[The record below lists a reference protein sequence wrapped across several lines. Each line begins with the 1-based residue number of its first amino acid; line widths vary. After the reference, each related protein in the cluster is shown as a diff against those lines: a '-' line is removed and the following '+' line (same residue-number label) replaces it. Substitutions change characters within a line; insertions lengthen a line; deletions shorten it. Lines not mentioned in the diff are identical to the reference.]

1 MMKLL
6 SRLFGRKEKKNIAEP
21 EPVKVAVE
29 LSVVGCIPMSF
40 GVMFKCEVSGTV
52 VLRGSMPLKMVN
64 GGRSI
69 ALTCINVEK
78 DYTVSCGETECNAGD
93 TVCVTVELTDELRT
107 FPLHGA
113 KLVV

>member
-1 MMKLL
+1 MKD
-6 SRLFGRKEKKNIAEP
+6 
-21 EPVKVAVE
+21 AVE

-52 VLRGSMPLKMVN
+52 VLRGGMPLKMVN
-64 GGRSI
+64 GGCSI

>member
-1 MMKLL
+1 MLKLL
-6 SRLFGRKEKKNIAEP
+6 SRLFGRRAKKNAES
-21 EPVKVAVE
+21 EPLKNAVE

-40 GVMFKCEVSGTV
+40 GVMFKCEVSGAV
-52 VLRGSMPLKMVN
+52 VLRGGMPLKMVN
-64 GGRSI
+64 GSRAI

-93 TVCVTVELTDELRT
+93 TVCVTVELTEELRT
-107 FPLHGA
+107 FPLRGA